1 MGLQKQYLKVGQS
14 AKNRL
19 FGIQPNTPVR
29 KSTSGRSRNAD
40 TRPLQ
45 MMVSD
50 QNKISNSRLAVIV
63 LGLLTLAIGVV
74 LSSIPWLDYIILKN
88 LRLWNGTLSYHYWQ
102 KPGVL
107 RLTKVFIFNV
117 TNPDGFMHNGEKPR
131 LEEVGPFVYREDMQK
146 VNIQFHDN
154 GTVTFQHYKI
164 LEFMPEMSVAPNNT
178 RFILPNIPLLT
189 LTSQANALK
198 PLMKTGVSLALR
210 MTSMKPFVSITAEEL
225 VFGYDDTL
233 TSLANRFF
241 PKGKR
246 PPRKMGLFLGRNGT
260 ISDVQ
265 TIYTGHGG
273 MENFGYMDKLNGL
286 DHLPYWDES
295 PCNAIRASEGSFF
308 PPREMTKS
316 DIVHV
321 YDKDLC
327 RIWPLRYRRDVEKDG
342 LKAGYYTPD
351 DEIFTPGE
359 TNAENKCYCPGQ
371 EKCPPQG
378 LQNIAPCQFDA
389 PVFLSF
395 PHFYKA
401 DPELLEA
408 VEGLEPKQEK
418 HETFFKIQPKLGVP
432 LEAAVRVQLNLAVEE
447 STIHAVRGFPTITFP
462 IMWVEEGIGDLPPNI
477 HRWIYLATSFA
488 PNLAPILEYGFIIF
502 GSLVLIVVFV
512 RAYKSLVFTQENLER
527 GREKLRRGS
536 SFIVNGQHRLMIIRD
551 SYSLLGNHSPESEEH
566 GTSD

>member
-1 MGLQKQYLKVGQS
+1 
-14 AKNRL
+14 
-19 FGIQPNTPVR
+19 
-29 KSTSGRSRNAD
+29 
-40 TRPLQ
+40 
-45 MMVSD
+45 MV
-50 QNKISNSRLAVIV
+50 
-63 LGLLTLAIGVV
+63 
-74 LSSIPWLDYIILKN
+74 KN

-117 TNPDGFMHNGEKPR
+117 TNPDGFMHNNEKPQ
-131 LEEVGPFVYREDMQK
+131 LSEVGPFVYREDMQK
-146 VNIQFHDN
+146 VNIEFHDN

-164 LEFMPEMSVAPNNT
+164 LEFVPELSVAPNNT
-178 RFILPNIPLLT
+178 RFILPNIPLL
-189 LTSQANALK
+189 L
-198 PLMKTGVSLALR
+198 VSLCL
-210 MTSMKPFVSITAEEL
+210 S
-225 VFGYDDTL
+225 
-233 TSLANRFF
+233 FF
-241 PKGKR
+241 Q
-246 PPRKMGLFLGRNGT
+246 RNGT
-260 ISDVQ
+260 ISEVQ

-286 DHLPYWDES
+286 DHLPYWDEA
-295 PCNAIRASEGSFF
+295 PCNAIKASEGSFF
-308 PPREMTKS
+308 PPRDLTKS
-316 DIVHV
+316 DLVHV

-351 DEIFTPGE
+351 DEIFSPGE
-359 TNAENKCYCPGQ
+359 SQPENKCYCPGQ
-371 EKCPPQG
+371 TKCPPKG
-378 LQNIAPCQFDA
+378 LQNISPCQFDA

-401 DPELLEA
+401 DPELLDA
-408 VEGLEPKQEK
+408 VEGLTPNQEK

-447 STIHAVRGFPTITFP
+447 SNIHVVRGFRSITFP

-488 PNLAPILEYGFIIF
+488 PNIAPILEYGFIIF

-551 SYSLLGNHSPESEEH
+551 SYSLLGNHSPETDNGS
-566 GTSD
+566 SD